1 MRFFKRLAGFLG
13 FAKDDGGHEVKDQ
26 QEQEEDEEDHHQH
39 PNQAPFRSNFQET
52 GLPRKGFSVPLQV
65 AVERPQLGP
74 VIVYCNSGDGGVQGL
89 RWYAKRLRIDEDGDV
104 ADEFFDEV
112 LPDTSSN
119 VDEQHKRLLR
129 FEVKYSTRPAKI
141 KTQMMSHDGKIQ
153 QCVEHQGRLQW
164 IRFTLCFCGVKT
176 LDPTVLLFMLQGFV
190 QLARYL
196 QSQLVGLHGFQPW
209 AELPPLAECPPQ
221 DVCGGGLNSISQLH
235 ACGDATP
242 SLPVLPLI
250 FYAPWPALS
259 LLLSWLSPTVPASF
273 HQLASFSFC
282 VHNRNTLQF
291 LIYVLLKSKQP
302 FPRMMFQS
310 RNVRN
315 CFIE

>member
-74 VIVYCNSGDGGVQGL
+74 VIVSCNSGDGGVQGL

-112 LPDTSSN
+112 LPDTSSS
-119 VDEQHKRLLR
+119 VDEQHKPLPR

-153 QCVEHQGRLQW
+153 QRVEHQGRLQW
-164 IRFTLCFCGVKT
+164 V
-176 LDPTVLLFMLQGFV
+176 
-190 QLARYL
+190 
-196 QSQLVGLHGFQPW
+196 
-209 AELPPLAECPPQ
+209 
-221 DVCGGGLNSISQLH
+221 
-235 ACGDATP
+235 
-242 SLPVLPLI
+242 
-250 FYAPWPALS
+250 
-259 LLLSWLSPTVPASF
+259 
-273 HQLASFSFC
+273 
-282 VHNRNTLQF
+282 
-291 LIYVLLKSKQP
+291 
-302 FPRMMFQS
+302 
-310 RNVRN
+310 
-315 CFIE
+315 